1 MDWKVIGGGFIWV
14 VSNSCYSCYFSTLF
28 VEDSHFDYIICLY
41 MFQLGWFNHQPDIY
55 WPKIPIR
62 NVCFSE
68 TRDVI
73 HAIHPSTSWFWGSSL
88 QFGRVF
94 WQKKSW
100 WTLWSTMSQLFFW
113 GSKLVISMPTFNGIL
128 ADGNYQALKKLSVRH
143 RESTKDREGEK

>member
-73 HAIHPSTSWFWGSSL
+73 HAIHPFNFVILGKFPPVWPGFLTKKVVVNIVKHHVTAVFLRFKISHIDANLQWYLGRWKLPSTEKAFSEA
-88 QFGRVF
+88 QRKHKRPGR
-94 WQKKSW
+94 
-100 WTLWSTMSQLFFW
+100 
-113 GSKLVISMPTFNGIL
+113 
-128 ADGNYQALKKLSVRH
+128 
-143 RESTKDREGEK
+143 